1 MLYKIV
7 NGSITLGNNT
17 ILEEI
22 NFSIKNKEHVAIVG
36 RNGCG
41 KTTLLRS
48 IIGEL
53 ELDKGISEEEF
64 SVTSLGIKRIGYI
77 RQDAIISNN
86 ITMIEEILKA
96 YEDILLVEKRLEK
109 LEKELSVKYD
119 EKLLNKYQDLYL
131 YYQNIGG
138 YQYKKEYELAIL
150 MFGFTEEDKN
160 KKLKDFSYGERTKIA
175 ILRLVLSKP
184 DLLILDEPTNHLD
197 VRAIEWLEEY
207 LVNYPKMLIVVS
219 HDRMFL
225 DRVCSITYE
234 IEYGSLVKYTGNYSY
249 YEKQK
254 KILYEKNLRNY
265 EYQQKEIERL
275 TKIADRF
282 RYKPS
287 KASMALSKLKQIER
301 MVKIDK
307 PKGADKR
314 TFMNH
319 FNPAV
324 ESYRDVLKVKDL
336 VIGYDKA
343 LGKISFTL
351 ERGERLG
358 IIGENGTGKSTFL
371 KTILGIIPK
380 LQGKYVFGNRVQIGY
395 FDQNVESLSCDKVI
409 LDIMKD
415 EFPDIEE
422 VELRNNL
429 GAFGFSGDT
438 VFRTVGSL
446 SGGQKVKLL
455 LCKIMRHQPNVLI
468 LDEPT
473 NHLDIIG
480 KETIEEMLLRYRGTI
495 IFVSHDRYFIKKI
508 ATSLL
513 AFEHGEINYYQD
525 NYDSYLEKK
534 MNSKEIVAD
543 EVSNLSKKNV
553 IKQKYV
559 SDLKEKSKLEREVKK
574 IESEV
579 QRLENKINEY
589 QQEMLKEEVYMDIK
603 RVREVE
609 EQLKDVEKILNEKMA
624 IWEKIMLKLEI

>member
-415 EFPDIEE
+415 DFPDIEE

-513 AFEHGEINYYQD
+513 AFEHGAINYYQD

-534 MNSKEIVAD
+534 MNSKEIVVD

-553 IKQKYV
+553 NKQKYV

-579 QRLENKINEY
+579 QKLENKINEY

>member
-265 EYQQKEIERL
+265 EYQQKEIDRL

-415 EFPDIEE
+415 DFPDIEE

-534 MNSKEIVAD
+534 MNSKEIVVD

-553 IKQKYV
+553 NKQKYV

-579 QRLENKINEY
+579 QKLENKINEY

>member
-265 EYQQKEIERL
+265 EYQQKEIDRL

-534 MNSKEIVAD
+534 MNSKEIVVD

-553 IKQKYV
+553 NKQKYV

-579 QRLENKINEY
+579 QKLENKINEY